1 MDIVTR
7 IAIVLDGMKAEL
19 LQDAIGCRILGSDF
33 IGDKVTHYE
42 YKCVKPSCDKGP
54 KRKREGGLRIQI

>member
-54 KRKREGGLRIQI
+54 KHKHEGGL